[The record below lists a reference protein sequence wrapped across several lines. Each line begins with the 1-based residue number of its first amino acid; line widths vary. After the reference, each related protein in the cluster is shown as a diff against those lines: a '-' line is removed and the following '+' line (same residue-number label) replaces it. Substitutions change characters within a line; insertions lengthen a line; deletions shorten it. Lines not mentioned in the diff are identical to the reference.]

1 MDDEVLDPDVTDD
14 ELEPSEDEPTYQD
27 WTELQ
32 APVAC
37 SWCGGLVSLDTTE
50 AHTEWHAM
58 LNIALENLRA
68 EVRALQGQ
76 ETA

>member
-14 ELEPSEDEPTYQD
+14 ELEPESDADAPTYQD

-37 SWCGGLVSLDTTE
+37 SWCWSLVPRDRIEEHSAFHLDVG
-50 AHTEWHAM
+50 A
-58 LNIALENLRA
+58 ALDYLRT
-68 EVRALQGQ
+68 QS
-76 ETA
+76 TA